1 METPQGIPQTYG
13 TTDPSPLG
21 HQQMSLERASSI
33 KEQGEASVV
42 NCESTTKPDS
52 RKRKL
57 SFEQAA
63 SIPVI
68 NLEPEPAPPSSHVA
82 TEVSNDIYWDDAFF
96 QNLDFDAIEARATEQ
111 VRLQKAQL
119 AQEPTET
126 KRASDVSFTSPSFDR
141 GI

>member
-1 METPQGIPQTYG
+1 
-13 TTDPSPLG
+13 
-21 HQQMSLERASSI
+21 MSLERASSI

-57 SFEQAA
+57 SFEHAA

-82 TEVSNDIYWDDAFF
+82 TEVGNDIYWDDAFF
-96 QNLDFDAIEARATEQ
+96 ENLEFDAIEEQ
-111 VRLQKAQL
+111 A
-119 AQEPTET
+119 A
-126 KRASDVSFTSPSFDR
+126 
-141 GI
+141 